1 MSARARIL
9 AIRLSERVRDNPDVA
24 QELGISVNLV
34 SAKER
39 VTDAREATHD
49 AR

>member
-9 AIRLSERVRDNPDVA
+9 AIRLAERVIENPEVA
-24 QELGISVNLV
+24 QELGVSAMMV

-39 VTDAREATHD
+39 IPDAKETTHV

>member
-9 AIRLSERVRDNPDVA
+9 AIRLAERVRDHPNVA
-24 QELGISVNLV
+24 QELGISVNLIP
-34 SAKER
+34 AKER
-39 VTDAREATHD
+39 VPDTKEATHH